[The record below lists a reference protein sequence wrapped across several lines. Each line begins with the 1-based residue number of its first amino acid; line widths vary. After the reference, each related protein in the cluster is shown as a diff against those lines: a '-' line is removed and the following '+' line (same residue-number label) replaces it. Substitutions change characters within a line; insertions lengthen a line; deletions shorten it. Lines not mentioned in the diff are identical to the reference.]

1 MLLNL
6 LVQLRN
12 RYWVLPWKLNKG
24 LVMHALL
31 YANLKP
37 VSSRVKK
44 ISVYY
49 GLDTLMIS
57 FLSGHIHGEDKLKH
71 FRTS

>member
-6 LVQLRN
+6 LVQLR
-12 RYWVLPWKLNKG
+12 KLNKG

>member
-1 MLLNL
+1 
-6 LVQLRN
+6 
-12 RYWVLPWKLNKG
+12 
-24 LVMHALL
+24 MHVLL

>member
-1 MLLNL
+1 
-6 LVQLRN
+6 
-12 RYWVLPWKLNKG
+12 
-24 LVMHALL
+24 MHALL

-57 FLSGHIHGEDKLKH
+57 FLSGHIHEEDKLKH